1 MKKISLYVMALLYVA
16 AGINHFANT
25 KTYVSI
31 MPAYIPLHVQ
41 LVYVSGVCEILF
53 GILLI
58 PFATRRLAS
67 WLIIALLI
75 AIFPANIQMMVN
87 SWNENNLQHWATVL
101 RLPLQVVLIWWAYT
115 FTKPVNYR

>member
-1 MKKISLYVMALLYVA
+1 MALLYVA
-16 AGINHFANT
+16 AGINHFVNT

-31 MPAYIPLHVQ
+31 MPAYLPLPFQ
-41 LVYVSGVCEILF
+41 LVYISGVCEILF

-58 PFATRRLAS
+58 PFATRRLAA
-67 WLIIALLI
+67 WLIIVLLI

-87 SWNENNLQHWATVL
+87 SWNDNNFQYWATIF

>member
-1 MKKISLYVMALLYVA
+1 MALLYVA

-25 KTYVSI
+25 KTYTGI
-31 MPAYIPLHVQ
+31 MPAYLPLHLQ
-41 LVYVSGVCEILF
+41 LVYISGVCEILF

-58 PFATRRLAS
+58 PFVTRRLAA

-87 SWNENNLQHWATVL
+87 SRNDNNLQHWATIF
-101 RLPLQVVLIWWAYT
+101 RLPLQVILIGWAYT
-115 FTKPVNYR
+115 FTKPFNYR